1 MTSELRNVVQRL
13 AAESA
18 NGEGLEA
25 YAEQTTETEVEAFE
39 GRVERL
45 TSASSSG
52 VGVRV
57 VRDGRLGYAY
67 TADLSDEGLRE
78 CLAEARAN
86 LDVSSE
92 DPGNVLPGA
101 EAYEALEGIFD
112 SRQVEVSAERKV
124 SLALDLEART
134 QAADPRVTKVEA
146 ARYGDVIGQVAIA
159 SSNGIS
165 GDYSLTQAYCYAV
178 ALAGRDGESQMAYAV
193 DSGRC
198 LDDLRIDPVA
208 AEAAERAVRLLGASK
223 PKTRTVPVLFDR
235 QVAPSL
241 IGVLLSGLSAEEVQK
256 GRSLFAD
263 KLGERVG
270 APGLRLVD
278 DGRLL
283 DGPGAAPFDGEGVPT
298 RRNVL
303 IDNGV
308 LSGFLHNTAT
318 AARGGATSTG
328 NASRGSFKT
337 TPAVSAHNVFFQ
349 SGDKDQ
355 AALLAQA
362 GEGLLV
368 QEVSGVHSG
377 ANPITGDF
385 SVGVSG
391 LWFRGGELAEPV
403 REATVAAHLLDILT
417 GIVAVG
423 SDLRFTTGSI
433 GGSSL
438 LIGQMTV
445 AGS

>member
-337 TPAVSAHNVFFQ
+337 TPAVS
-349 SGDKDQ
+349 
-355 AALLAQA
+355 
-362 GEGLLV
+362 
-368 QEVSGVHSG
+368 
-377 ANPITGDF
+377 P
-385 SVGVSG
+385 
-391 LWFRGGELAEPV
+391 
-403 REATVAAHLLDILT
+403 
-417 GIVAVG
+417 
-423 SDLRFTTGSI
+423 
-433 GGSSL
+433 
-438 LIGQMTV
+438 
-445 AGS
+445 

>member
-146 ARYGDVIGQVAIA
+146 ARDGD
-159 SSNGIS
+159 
-165 GDYSLTQAYCYAV
+165 
-178 ALAGRDGESQMAYAV
+178 SQMAYAV

-318 AARGGATSTG
+318 AARGGAT
-328 NASRGSFKT
+328 
-337 TPAVSAHNVFFQ
+337 
-349 SGDKDQ
+349 
-355 AALLAQA
+355 
-362 GEGLLV
+362 
-368 QEVSGVHSG
+368 
-377 ANPITGDF
+377 
-385 SVGVSG
+385 
-391 LWFRGGELAEPV
+391 
-403 REATVAAHLLDILT
+403 
-417 GIVAVG
+417 
-423 SDLRFTTGSI
+423 
-433 GGSSL
+433 
-438 LIGQMTV
+438 
-445 AGS
+445 